1 MCINHMGQLYLGK
14 KKLYI
19 PLRILLGWTLGPKIG
34 PRVDS
39 WIPGWLLGTLE
50 MDCLFLRGPRGYLRG
65 RRVQPTNPRVPP
77 TNPRVPPTN
86 PRVPPT
92 KMKVP
97 PRAKILFLRG
107 LIRPYTHKLF
117 PIIIITSNTH
127 SLYHHCNLY
136 THLSVGFSV
145 ESKFVP
151 IHCHN
156 TLLIW

>member
-1 MCINHMGQLYLGK
+1 MIRGTTNTLFPTITKYSRLFLGK

-19 PLRILLGWTLGPKIG
+19 PLPG

-39 WIPGWLLGTLE
+39 GIPGWLLGTLE
-50 MDCLFLRGPRGYLRG
+50 MDGLFLRGPRGHLRG

-77 TNPRVPPTN
+77 TNPRVPPM
-86 PRVPPT
+86 

-97 PRAKILFLRG
+97 PRAKILFLWG
-107 LIRPYTHKLF
+107 LIRPYTHKSSF
-117 PIIIITSNTH
+117 SVIISQNTH

-145 ESKFVP
+145 DSKFCCKLKIIDKLP
-151 IHCHN
+151 IS
-156 TLLIW
+156 LI